1 MSIGENI
8 KALRLEKG
16 LTQRQVANELFMT
29 VQMLSGIETGIKQPS
44 LNVALALANYYGT
57 TVEALAGIK
66 QPAERS

>member
-57 TVEALAGIK
+57 TVEALAGIN
-66 QPAERS
+66 QQSERS